1 MEVIL
6 DCTRF
11 TNKASAHTYL
21 KEEFSFPDYYGNNL
35 DALYDCLMEVSDCR
49 ILLQNPTALSAMG
62 EYGTAL
68 LETLRDAARDNPTLE
83 LSAGNCN

>member
-11 TNKASAHTYL
+11 TDKGIAHAYL
-21 KEEFSFPDYYGNNL
+21 KEQFGFPDYYGNNL
-35 DALYDCLMEVSDCR
+35 DALYDCLVEVSDCR

-62 EYGTAL
+62 EYGAAL
-68 LETLRDAARDNPTLE
+68 LETLQDAARDNPSLG
-83 LSAGNCN
+83 LSAVNLN